1 MNGSKVLWFIEG
13 IILIVLGFIVMVQP
27 VDTVLALGIFFAW
40 FLMIIGI
47 IEIVLGFSSYAQHH
61 RVLYIVEGIILL
73 VLGFF
78 LLFKSPLFAE
88 EVLVYMTMFGL
99 IILSVTQLFTSSNVR
114 GGWRYF
120 IYVIDIIVIVACI
133 YALFNPLYAEEL
145 FIYIIVFDLYLLGLS
160 RIFMIFSNNNDDG
173 DDSNPKIV

>member
-1 MNGSKVLWFIEG
+1 MTGSKVLWFIEG
-13 IILIVLGFIVMVQP
+13 VLLIILGFIVMVQP
-27 VDTVLALGIFFAW
+27 IDSVLAIGVFFSW
-40 FLMIIGI
+40 FLMIFGI

-61 RVLYIVEGIILL
+61 RVLYFVEGIILL

-78 LLFKSPLFAE
+78 FLFKSPLFAE

-99 IILSVTQLFTSSNVR
+99 IIVSVTQLFTSSIVS

-120 IYVIDIIVIVACI
+120 IYIIDVIVIVACV

-160 RIFMIFSNNNDDG
+160 RIFMIFSNRNDG
-173 DDSNPKIV
+173 SDDSNIAKE